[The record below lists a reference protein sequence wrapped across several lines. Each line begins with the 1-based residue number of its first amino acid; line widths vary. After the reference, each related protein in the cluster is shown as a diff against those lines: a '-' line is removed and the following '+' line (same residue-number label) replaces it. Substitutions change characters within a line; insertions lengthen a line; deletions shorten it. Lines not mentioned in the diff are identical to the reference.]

1 MLDMDGFGGG
11 GGVGGAPN
19 AENLR
24 ELGNVSSEGAVF
36 DASQYAFFGK
46 EAVQEVELGG
56 LEDDGCLPIVESN
69 EEEFFFNREEAEDVK
84 SLSDIDDLTTT
95 FWKKPVMCLPEKGK
109 TKTESGFTGNS
120 HVLARKCRCWLV
132 NMGKK
137 PESNTGGRASHKELN
152 KVVSGPRSAGV
163 IGERGSRENSTSE
176 WSQREDSINWYDQNA
191 YDSEGSTDGKRWS
204 SQPHS
209 SLAHLHDSK
218 PLYRTSSYPE
228 QQRQEQHYHLQH
240 CSSEPVPNWFDQ
252 HIYDTETAHD
262 HDGKRWSSQPHSSV
276 AHLQE
281 SKPLY
286 RTSSYPEKQ
295 QELPRFSSE
304 PILVPKSS
312 FTSYPPPGGLSQL
325 GSPSHST
332 GHLNIPYHTG
342 AAQMVLSSQN
352 RSHFSN
358 SALQPS
364 ALNLGS
370 HFGVST
376 RQFPTGSH
384 HNQRIQNQLVNQA
397 GLYPGDHSNL
407 LNNMLQQQ
415 LHLHNGSV
423 APHLMTQ
430 LQQQQHRLHHPGQ
443 RSAGYLSGFQSHLFN
458 PRPSSGSSVISKY
471 EHMHG
476 ITDGR
481 DHKPKST
488 HKGKHSLRFSL
499 HGSDASSQKSD
510 SGSFQFR
517 SKYMTS
523 DEIESI
529 LRMQHAVTHSNDPY
543 VDDYYHQ
550 ACLAKKPN
558 VAKLKHPFC
567 PSQIREYPPR
577 SRANTEPHSFVQI
590 DALGRVSFSS
600 IRCPRPLLEV
610 DPPNTSSSDQKI
622 SEKPLEQEPRFA
634 ARVTIEDGLCLL
646 LDVDDI
652 DRYLQFN
659 QPQDGGTH
667 LRRRRQVLLEGLA
680 TSLQLVDPL
689 GKNGHKVGLAA
700 KDDLVFIRLVS
711 LPKGR
716 KLLAKYLQLLPP
728 GSELM
733 RIVCM
738 TVFRHLRFLFG
749 GLPSDP
755 AALETTNNLAKVVCQ
770 CVRGMDLGALSACLA
785 AVVCSAEQPPLRPIG
800 STSGDGASLVLISVL
815 ERATEVLTDPHAAC
829 NFNMG
834 NRSFWQASFD
844 EFFGLLTKYC
854 MNKYHSIMQSMLI
867 QSTSNVDDIGPDA
880 AKSIGREMPVELLR
894 ASLPHTDEHQRKLL
908 LDFAQRSVPV
918 VGFNSNTGG
927 SGGHV
932 NSETV
937 LS

>member
-1 MLDMDGFGGG
+1 MVDMDGFGAGG
-11 GGVGGAPN
+11 GLDGAPN
-19 AENLR
+19 TENLR
-24 ELGNVSSEGAVF
+24 ESGNVTSEGAVF

-46 EAVQEVELGG
+46 EVELGG
-56 LEDDGCLPIVESN
+56 LEDDGRLPTLDSN
-69 EEEFFFNREEAEDVK
+69 EEEFFFNREDADDVR

-95 FWKKPVMCLPEKGK
+95 FLK
-109 TKTESGFTGNS
+109 
-120 HVLARKCRCWLV
+120 
-132 NMGKK
+132 
-137 PESNTGGRASHKELN
+137 LN
-152 KVVSGPRSAGV
+152 KFVSGPRSAGV

-176 WSQREDSINWYDQNA
+176 WSQREDSINWFDQNP
-191 YDSEGSTDGKRWS
+191 YDSEGSTDSKRWS

-240 CSSEPVPNWFDQ
+240 CSSEPVPNWLDQ
-252 HIYDTETAHD
+252 HIYDSETAHD
-262 HDGKRWSSQPHSSV
+262 HDGKRWSSQPHSSIP
-276 AHLQE
+276 HLPE

-286 RTSSYPEKQ
+286 RTSSYPDKQ

-312 FTSYPPPGGLSQL
+312 FTSYPPPGGLSQHA
-325 GSPSHST
+325 SPSHST
-332 GHLNIPYHTG
+332 GHLNSPYHSG
-342 AAQMVLSSQN
+342 AAQMALSSQN

-358 SALQPS
+358 SALQPG

-370 HFGVST
+370 HFGGNT

-384 HNQRIQNQLVNQA
+384 LNQRLQNQLVNQA
-397 GLYPGDHSNL
+397 GLYPGDHSSL

-415 LHLHNGSV
+415 FHLHNGSV
-423 APHLMTQ
+423 SPHLMTQ
-430 LQQQQHRLHHPGQ
+430 LQQQQHRLRHPVQ
-443 RSAGYLSGFQSHLFN
+443 RSAGYLSGYQSHLFN
-458 PRPSSGSSVISKY
+458 PHLSSGSSAINKY
-471 EHMHG
+471 EHVLG
-476 ITDGR
+476 LADGR
-481 DHKPKST
+481 DHRPKST
-488 HKGKHSLRFSL
+488 HKGKHSLRYSQ
-499 HGSDASSQKSD
+499 HGSDAIQKSD

-550 ACLAKKPN
+550 ACLAKKSS

-567 PSQIREYPPR
+567 PTQIREIPPR
-577 SRANTEPHSFVQI
+577 TRANAEPHAFVQV

-600 IRCPRPLLEV
+600 IRRPRPLLEV
-610 DPPNTSSSDQKI
+610 DPPNTSISSDQNI

-652 DRYLQFN
+652 DRYLQYN
-659 QPQDGGTH
+659 QLQDGGTQ

-700 KDDLVFIRLVS
+700 KDDLVFLRLVS

-716 KLLAKYLQLLPP
+716 KLLAKYLKLLPP
-728 GSELM
+728 GSELT

-749 GLPSDP
+749 GLPSDLS
-755 AALETTNNLAKVVCQ
+755 ASETTNNLAKVVCQ

-800 STSGDGASLVLISVL
+800 CTSGDGASLILIAVL
-815 ERATEVLTDPHAAC
+815 ERATEILTDPHASC
-829 NFNMG
+829 NYNMG

-867 QSTSNVDDIGPDA
+867 QSTSNMDDVGPDA
-880 AKSIGREMPVELLR
+880 AKAISREMPVELLR
-894 ASLPHTDEHQRKLL
+894 ASLPHTDERQRKLL
-908 LDFAQRSVPV
+908 LDFAQHSIPV

-927 SGGHV
+927 NGGHV

>member
-95 FWKKPVMCLPEKGK
+95 FWK
-109 TKTESGFTGNS
+109 
-120 HVLARKCRCWLV
+120 
-132 NMGKK
+132 
-137 PESNTGGRASHKELN
+137 LN

-218 PLYRTSSYPE
+218 PL
-228 QQRQEQHYHLQH
+228 
-240 CSSEPVPNWFDQ
+240 
-252 HIYDTETAHD
+252 
-262 HDGKRWSSQPHSSV
+262 
-276 AHLQE
+276 
-281 SKPLY
+281 
-286 RTSSYPEKQ
+286 TSSYPEKQ

>member
-1 MLDMDGFGGG
+1 MDGFGAG
-11 GGVGGAPN
+11 GGVDGAPN
-19 AENLR
+19 AGNLT
-24 ELGNVSSEGAVF
+24 ELGNNVPSGRFTGIICLAEGAVF

-46 EAVQEVELGG
+46 DVVQEVELGG
-56 LEDDGCLPIVESN
+56 LEDDGHLPTVESN
-69 EEEFFFNREEAEDVK
+69 EEEFFFNREEAEDVR

-95 FWKKPVMCLPEKGK
+95 FWK
-109 TKTESGFTGNS
+109 
-120 HVLARKCRCWLV
+120 
-132 NMGKK
+132 
-137 PESNTGGRASHKELN
+137 LN
-152 KVVSGPRSAGV
+152 KFVSGPRGAGV

-176 WSQREDSINWYDQNA
+176 WSQREDSLNWFDQNA

-240 CSSEPVPNWFDQ
+240 CSSEPVPNWLDQ
-252 HIYDTETAHD
+252 HFYDTETAN
-262 HDGKRWSSQPHSSV
+262 DGKRWSSQPHSSI

-286 RTSSYPEKQ
+286 RTSSYPDKQ

-325 GSPSHST
+325 ASPSHST
-332 GHLNIPYHTG
+332 GHLNLPYHTG
-342 AAQMVLSSQN
+342 AAQMALSSQN

-358 SALQPS
+358 SALQSS
-364 ALNLGS
+364 ALKLGS
-370 HFGVST
+370 HFGGNA
-376 RQFPTGSH
+376 RQFPTGSPL
-384 HNQRIQNQLVNQA
+384 NQRIQNQLVNQA
-397 GLYPGDHSNL
+397 GLYHGDHSNL
-407 LNNMLQQQ
+407 LSNMLQQQ

-423 APHLMTQ
+423 SPHLMTQ
-430 LQQQQHRLHHPGQ
+430 LQQQQHRLHHPVQ
-443 RSAGYLSGFQSHLFN
+443 RSAGYLSGYQSHLFN
-458 PRPSSGSSVISKY
+458 PHLSSGSSAISKY
-471 EHMHG
+471 EHVLG
-476 ITDGR
+476 LADGR
-481 DHKPKST
+481 EHRPKST
-488 HKGKHSLRFSL
+488 HKGKHSLRFSQ

-529 LRMQHAVTHSNDPY
+529 LRMQLAVTHSNDPY

-550 ACLAKKPN
+550 ACLAKKPS

-567 PSQIREYPPR
+567 PTQIRELPPR
-577 SRANTEPHSFVQI
+577 TRSNAEPHAFLQV

-600 IRCPRPLLEV
+600 IRRPRPLLEV
-610 DPPNTSSSDQKI
+610 DPPNTSVNPDQKI

-659 QPQDGGTH
+659 QPQDGGTQ

-700 KDDLVFIRLVS
+700 KDDLIFLRLVS

-716 KLLAKYLQLLPP
+716 KLLAKYLQLLLP

-738 TVFRHLRFLFG
+738 TIFRHLRFLFG

-755 AALETTNNLAKVVCQ
+755 AASETTNNLAKLVCQ

-785 AVVCSAEQPPLRPIG
+785 AVVCSAEQPPLRPMG
-800 STSGDGASLVLISVL
+800 STSGDGASLILISVL
-815 ERATEVLTDPHAAC
+815 ERATELLTDPHASC
-829 NFNMG
+829 NYNMG

-854 MNKYHSIMQSMLI
+854 MNKYHSIMQSMLV
-867 QSTSNVDDIGPDA
+867 QSTPNVDDIGSDA
-880 AKSIGREMPVELLR
+880 AKAISREMPVELLR
-894 ASLPHTDEHQRKLL
+894 ASLPHTDERQRKLL
-908 LDFAQRSVPV
+908 LDFAQRSVPA
-918 VGFNSNTGG
+918 VGFNSNARG
-927 SGGHV
+927 SGSHV

>member
-1 MLDMDGFGGG
+1 MADFL
-11 GGVGGAPN
+11 
-19 AENLR
+19 
-24 ELGNVSSEGAVF
+24 VF
-36 DASQYAFFGK
+36 FLLYTDS
-46 EAVQEVELGG
+46 
-56 LEDDGCLPIVESN
+56 
-69 EEEFFFNREEAEDVK
+69 
-84 SLSDIDDLTTT
+84 
-95 FWKKPVMCLPEKGK
+95 M
-109 TKTESGFTGNS
+109 
-120 HVLARKCRCWLV
+120 
-132 NMGKK
+132 
-137 PESNTGGRASHKELN
+137 
-152 KVVSGPRSAGV
+152 
-163 IGERGSRENSTSE
+163 SE
-176 WSQREDSINWYDQNA
+176 WSQREDSINWFDHNP
-191 YDSEGSTDGKRWS
+191 YDSEGSTDSKRWS

-240 CSSEPVPNWFDQ
+240 CSSEPVPNWLDQ
-252 HIYDTETAHD
+252 HIYDSETAHD
-262 HDGKRWSSQPHSSV
+262 HDGKRWSSQPHSSIP
-276 AHLQE
+276 HLPE

-286 RTSSYPEKQ
+286 RTSSYPDKQ

-312 FTSYPPPGGLSQL
+312 FTSYPPPGGLSQHA
-325 GSPSHST
+325 SPSHST
-332 GHLNIPYHTG
+332 GHLNSPYHSG
-342 AAQMVLSSQN
+342 AAQMALSSQN

-358 SALQPS
+358 SALQPG

-370 HFGVST
+370 HFGGNA
-376 RQFPTGSH
+376 RQYPTGSH
-384 HNQRIQNQLVNQA
+384 LNQRLQSQLVNQA

-415 LHLHNGSV
+415 FHLHNGSV
-423 APHLMTQ
+423 SPHLMTQ
-430 LQQQQHRLHHPGQ
+430 LQQQQHRLRHPV
-443 RSAGYLSGFQSHLFN
+443 RSAGYLSGYQSHLFN
-458 PRPSSGSSVISKY
+458 PHLSSGSSAISKY
-471 EHMHG
+471 EHVLG
-476 ITDGR
+476 LADGR
-481 DHKPKST
+481 DHRPKST
-488 HKGKHSLRFSL
+488 HKGKHSLRYSQ
-499 HGSDASSQKSD
+499 HGSDAIQKSD

-550 ACLAKKPN
+550 ACLAKKSS

-567 PSQIREYPPR
+567 PTQIREIPPR
-577 SRANTEPHSFVQI
+577 TRANAEPHAFVQV

-600 IRCPRPLLEV
+600 IRRPRPLLEV
-610 DPPNTSSSDQKI
+610 DPPNTSISSDQNI

-659 QPQDGGTH
+659 QLQDGGTQ

-700 KDDLVFIRLVS
+700 KDDLVFLRLVS

-716 KLLAKYLQLLPP
+716 KLLAKYLQLLAPS
-728 GSELM
+728 SELT

-749 GLPSDP
+749 GLPSDLS
-755 AALETTNNLAKVVCQ
+755 ASETTNNLAKVVCQ

-800 STSGDGASLVLISVL
+800 STSGDGASLILIAVL
-815 ERATEVLTDPHAAC
+815 ERATELLTDPHAAC
-829 NFNMG
+829 NYNMG

-867 QSTSNVDDIGPDA
+867 QSSSNVDDVGPDA
-880 AKSIGREMPVELLR
+880 AKAISREMPVELLR
-894 ASLPHTDEHQRKLL
+894 ASLPHTDERQRKLL
-908 LDFAQRSVPV
+908 LDFAQHSIPV

-927 SGGHV
+927 NGGHV
-932 NSETV
+932 NSGTV

>member
-1 MLDMDGFGGG
+1 MVDMDGFGDGG
-11 GGVGGAPN
+11 DVGGASN
-19 AENLR
+19 TKNLR
-24 ELGNVSSEGAVF
+24 QLGNVPSEGAVF

-46 EAVQEVELGG
+46 DVVQEVELGG
-56 LEDDGCLPIVESN
+56 LEDEDYLPTVESN
-69 EEEFFFNREEAEDVK
+69 EEEFFLNRDEAEDVR

-95 FWKKPVMCLPEKGK
+95 FLK
-109 TKTESGFTGNS
+109 
-120 HVLARKCRCWLV
+120 
-132 NMGKK
+132 
-137 PESNTGGRASHKELN
+137 LN
-152 KVVSGPRSAGV
+152 KYVSGPRSAGV
-163 IGERGSRENSTSE
+163 IGERGGSRESSTSE
-176 WSQREDSINWYDQNA
+176 WPQRDDSLKWFDQNA

-204 SQPHS
+204 SQPQSSFAHS
-209 SLAHLHDSK
+209 HDSK

-228 QQRQEQHYHLQH
+228 QQRQEPHYQLQH

-252 HIYDTETAHD
+252 HFYDTETD
-262 HDGKRWSSQPHSSV
+262 NDGKRWSSQPHSSV

-312 FTSYPPPGGLSQL
+312 FTSYPPPGGRSQQA
-325 GSPSHST
+325 SPSHST
-332 GHLNIPYHTG
+332 GHLNIPYHAG
-342 AAQMVLSSQN
+342 AGQMALSSQN

-358 SALQPS
+358 SALQMS
-364 ALNLGS
+364 GLNLGP
-370 HFGVST
+370 HLGGNM
-376 RQFPTGSH
+376 RQFPIGSSL
-384 HNQRIQNQLVNQA
+384 NQRIQNQLVNQA
-397 GLYPGDHSNL
+397 GLYPGDHSSL
-407 LNNMLQQQ
+407 VSNMLQQQ

-423 APHLMTQ
+423 PPQLMTQ
-430 LQQQQHRLHHPGQ
+430 LQQQQHRLHHPVQ

-458 PRPSSGSSVISKY
+458 PSLSSGSSLINKY
-471 EHMHG
+471 EHMLG
-476 ITDGR
+476 LADVR
-481 DHKPKST
+481 DHRPKST
-488 HKGKHSLRFSL
+488 QKGKHSHRFYQQ
-499 HGSDASSQKSD
+499 GSDASSQKSE

-529 LRMQHAVTHSNDPY
+529 LRMQLAVTHSNDPY

-550 ACLAKKPN
+550 ACVAKKPS
-558 VAKLKHPFC
+558 VVKLKHPFC
-567 PSQIREYPPR
+567 PTQIRELPPR
-577 SRANTEPHSFVQI
+577 ARANTEPHAFLQV

-600 IRCPRPLLEV
+600 IRRPRPLLEV
-610 DPPNTSSSDQKI
+610 DAPNTSVSSEQKT
-622 SEKPLEQEPRFA
+622 SEKPLEQEPTFA

-646 LDVDDI
+646 LDVEDI

-659 QPQDGGTH
+659 QPQDGGAQ

-680 TSLQLVDPL
+680 TSVQLVDPL

-700 KDDLVFIRLVS
+700 KDDLIFLRLVS

-716 KLLAKYLQLLPP
+716 KLLAKYLLLLLP

-738 TVFRHLRFLFG
+738 TIFRHLRFLFG

-755 AALETTNNLAKVVCQ
+755 AASETTNNLAKVVCQ

-785 AVVCSAEQPPLRPIG
+785 AVVCSAEQPPLRPLG
-800 STSGDGASLVLISVL
+800 STAGDGASLILVSVL
-815 ERATEVLTDPHAAC
+815 ERATELLTDPHAAC
-829 NFNMG
+829 NYNLG

-844 EFFGLLTKYC
+844 EFFGLVTKYC
-854 MNKYHSIMQSMLI
+854 TNKYHSIMQSMLV
-867 QSTSNVDDIGPDA
+867 QSTPNVDDIGPDA
-880 AKSIGREMPVELLR
+880 AQAISKEMPVELLR
-894 ASLPHTDEHQRKLL
+894 ASLPHTDEHQRKFL
-908 LDFAQRSVPV
+908 LDFAQRSVPA
-918 VGFNSNTGG
+918 VGFNSNAGG
-927 SGGHV
+927 SGDHV

-937 LS
+937 LT

>member
-1 MLDMDGFGGG
+1 MVDMDGFGAGG
-11 GGVGGAPN
+11 DVGGASN
-19 AENLR
+19 TQNLR
-24 ELGNVSSEGAVF
+24 QLGNVPSEGAVF

-46 EAVQEVELGG
+46 DVVQEVELGG
-56 LEDDGCLPIVESN
+56 LEDDDHLPPVESN
-69 EEEFFFNREEAEDVK
+69 EEEFFLNREEAEDVR

-95 FWKKPVMCLPEKGK
+95 FLK
-109 TKTESGFTGNS
+109 
-120 HVLARKCRCWLV
+120 
-132 NMGKK
+132 
-137 PESNTGGRASHKELN
+137 LN
-152 KVVSGPRSAGV
+152 KSVSGPRSAGV

-176 WSQREDSINWYDQNA
+176 WPQRDDSLNWFDQNA

-228 QQRQEQHYHLQH
+228 QQRLEHHYHLQH
-240 CSSEPVPNWFDQ
+240 CSSEPVPNWLDQ
-252 HIYDTETAHD
+252 HFYETETAN
-262 HDGKRWSSQPHSSV
+262 DGKRWSSQPHSSIP
-276 AHLQE
+276 HLQE
-281 SKPLY
+281 PKPLY
-286 RTSSYPEKQ
+286 RTSSYPEQQ

-304 PILVPKSS
+304 PILAPKSS
-312 FTSYPPPGGLSQL
+312 FTSYPPPGGRSQQA
-325 GSPSHST
+325 SPSHST
-332 GHLNIPYHTG
+332 DHLNIPYHTG
-342 AAQMVLSSQN
+342 AAQMALSSQS

-358 SALQPS
+358 SALQLS
-364 ALNLGS
+364 GLNVGS
-370 HFGVST
+370 HFGGNT
-376 RQFPTGSH
+376 RQFHIGSPL
-384 HNQRIQNQLVNQA
+384 NQRIHNQLVNQ
-397 GLYPGDHSNL
+397 GRLYPGDHSNI

-423 APHLMTQ
+423 PPHLMTQ
-430 LQQQQHRLHHPGQ
+430 LQQQHRRLHHPVQ
-443 RSAGYLSGFQSHLFN
+443 RSAGYLSGFQSHLFS
-458 PRPSSGSSVISKY
+458 PPLSSGSSIINKY
-471 EHMHG
+471 DHMLG
-476 ITDGR
+476 LPDVR
-481 DHKPKST
+481 DHRPKSNQ
-488 HKGKHSLRFSL
+488 KGKHSLRFSQQ
-499 HGSDASSQKSD
+499 GSDANSQKSE

-529 LRMQHAVTHSNDPY
+529 LRMQLAVTHSNDPY

-550 ACLAKKPN
+550 ACLAKKPS

-567 PSQIREYPPR
+567 PTQIRELP
-577 SRANTEPHSFVQI
+577 SRTRTNNEPHAFLQV

-600 IRCPRPLLEV
+600 IRRPRPLLEV
-610 DPPNTSSSDQKI
+610 DSPNSSVSSEQKI
-622 SEKPLEQEPRFA
+622 SEKPLEQEPTFA
-634 ARVTIEDGLCLL
+634 ARVAIEDGLCLL

-652 DRYLQFN
+652 DRYLQIN
-659 QPQDGGTH
+659 QPQDGGTQ

-700 KDDLVFIRLVS
+700 KDDLVFLRLVS

-716 KLLAKYLQLLPP
+716 KLLTKYLLLLLP

-738 TVFRHLRFLFG
+738 TIFRHLRFLFG

-755 AALETTNNLAKVVCQ
+755 AASETTNNLAKVVCQ

-785 AVVCSAEQPPLRPIG
+785 AVVCSAEQPPLRPLG
-800 STSGDGASLVLISVL
+800 STAGDGASLILVSVL
-815 ERATEVLTDPHAAC
+815 ERATELLTDPHAAC
-829 NFNMG
+829 NYNIG

-854 MNKYHSIMQSMLI
+854 MNKYHSIMQSMLV
-867 QSTSNVDDIGPDA
+867 QSTPSVDDIGPDA
-880 AKSIGREMPVELLR
+880 AKAISGEMPVELLR
-894 ASLPHTDEHQRKLL
+894 ASLPHTDERQRKLL

-918 VGFNSNTGG
+918 VGLDSTAGG
-927 SGGHV
+927 NGGHV

>member
-1 MLDMDGFGGG
+1 MVDMDGFGAG
-11 GGVGGAPN
+11 GGVDGAPN
-19 AENLR
+19 TQNLR
-24 ELGNVSSEGAVF
+24 ELGNAPSGGAVF

-46 EAVQEVELGG
+46 DVVQEVELGG
-56 LEDDGCLPIVESN
+56 LEEDDIMPPVDSN
-69 EEEFFFNREEAEDVK
+69 EEEFFFSREREEAEDVR

-95 FWKKPVMCLPEKGK
+95 FLK
-109 TKTESGFTGNS
+109 
-120 HVLARKCRCWLV
+120 
-132 NMGKK
+132 
-137 PESNTGGRASHKELN
+137 LN
-152 KVVSGPRSAGV
+152 KSVSGPRSAGV
-163 IGERGSRENSTSE
+163 IGERGSRENSISE
-176 WSQREDSINWYDQNA
+176 WSQREDSLNWFDQNA
-191 YDSEGSTDGKRWS
+191 YDSEGSMDGKRWS

-209 SLAHLHDSK
+209 SLAHLPDSK

-240 CSSEPVPNWFDQ
+240 CSSEPVPNWLDQ
-252 HIYDTETAHD
+252 HFYDTETAHD
-262 HDGKRWSSQPHSSV
+262 QDGKRWSSQPHSSI
-276 AHLQE
+276 AHFQE

-295 QELPRFSSE
+295 QELTRFSSE

-325 GSPSHST
+325 ASPSHST

-342 AAQMVLSSQN
+342 AAQMALSSQN
-352 RSHFSN
+352 RSHFSS
-358 SALQPS
+358 SALQSS

-370 HFGVST
+370 HFGGNT
-376 RQFPTGSH
+376 RQFPTSSSL
-384 HNQRIQNQLVNQA
+384 NQRLQNQLVNQA
-397 GLYPGDHSNL
+397 GLYHGDHSNL
-407 LNNMLQQQ
+407 LSNMLQQQ

-423 APHLMTQ
+423 SPHLMTQ
-430 LQQQQHRLHHPGQ
+430 LQQQQYRLHHPVQ

-458 PRPSSGSSVISKY
+458 PHLSSGSSVISKY
-471 EHMHG
+471 EHVLGHA
-476 ITDGR
+476 DGR
-481 DHKPKST
+481 DHRPKST
-488 HKGKHSLRFSL
+488 HKGKHSLRFSQ
-499 HGSDASSQKSD
+499 HGSDAGSQKSEG
-510 SGSFQFR
+510 SSFQFR

-529 LRMQHAVTHSNDPY
+529 LKMQLAVTHSNDPY

-550 ACLAKKPN
+550 ACLAKKP

-567 PSQIREYPPR
+567 PTQIRELPSRTR
-577 SRANTEPHSFVQI
+577 SNSEPHAFLQV

-600 IRCPRPLLEV
+600 IRRPHPLLEV
-610 DPPNTSSSDQKI
+610 DPPNTSVGSDQKI

-659 QPQDGGTH
+659 QPQDGGSQ

-700 KDDLVFIRLVS
+700 KDDLVFLRLVS

-716 KLLAKYLQLLPP
+716 KLLAKYLQLLLP

-749 GLPSDP
+749 GLSSDL
-755 AALETTNNLAKVVCQ
+755 AASETTNNLAKVVCK

-800 STSGDGASLVLISVL
+800 SPSGDGASLILISVL
-815 ERATEVLTDPHAAC
+815 EKATELLTDPHASC
-829 NFNMG
+829 NYNMG

-867 QSTSNVDDIGPDA
+867 QSTANVDDVGPDA
-880 AKSIGREMPVELLR
+880 AKAISREMPVELLR
-894 ASLPHTDEHQRKLL
+894 ASLPHTDERQRKLL

-918 VGFNSNTGG
+918 VGLNSNTGG
-927 SGGHV
+927 NGGHM